1 MKSRWAAYWG
11 YGGPPAWHR
20 LCLCGTR
27 SCGACGS
34 PCWGLTETWG
44 VGGRPSEGE
53 TAQLGLQWAL
63 AVEDRCSGWREQH
76 VEGTACGGNSVWRLR
91 GLTGGPRAVP
101 CGCMSVLH
109 LLERDQQFAFSVW
122 LQRDVIL
129 STHLTSEA
137 DTAVLKSL
145 PCVTCGKPGA
155 RSLHSCW
162 RASYFRC

>member
-1 MKSRWAAYWG
+1 MVDHQPGTDLASV
-11 YGGPPAWHR
+11 GPGPVVHVEAHVGVSLR
-20 LCLCGTR
+20 L
-27 SCGACGS
+27 
-34 PCWGLTETWG
+34 G
-44 VGGRPSEGE
+44 VLGEGP
-53 TAQLGLQWAL
+53 
-63 AVEDRCSGWREQH
+63 WRERRLSW
-76 VEGTACGGNSVWRLR
+76 ACNGHRPWRTGVAGGGNSTWRPR
-91 GLTGGPRAVP
+91 GLPRGPRAVP
-101 CGCMSVLH
+101 CGCMLTLH